1 MKYIFIIVTIFAIA
15 CFFSSETKGEMLAY
29 GTAICLGITSFLIS
43 NENEK
48 LKKQKEDEGR

>member
-1 MKYIFIIVTIFAIA
+1 MKYIFMIATMFAIA

-29 GTAICLGITSFLIS
+29 GTIICLGIASFLLA

>member
-1 MKYIFIIVTIFAIA
+1 MKYIFMIATMFAFA

-29 GTAICLGITSFLIS
+29 GTVICLGIASFLLA

-48 LKKQKEDEGR
+48 LKKEKGDEGR

>member
-1 MKYIFIIVTIFAIA
+1 MKYIFMIVVMLAFA
-15 CFFSSETKGEMLAY
+15 CFFSSETKGEMLAF
-29 GTAICLGITSFLIS
+29 GTTIFIGIASFLLV